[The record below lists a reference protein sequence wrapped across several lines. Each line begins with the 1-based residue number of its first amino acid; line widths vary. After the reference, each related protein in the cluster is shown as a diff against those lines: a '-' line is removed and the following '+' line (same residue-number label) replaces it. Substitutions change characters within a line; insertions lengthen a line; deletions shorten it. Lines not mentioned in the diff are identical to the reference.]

1 MSEEKKLSEQ
11 ISEFLKLLEQVE
23 KDYAWAIQ
31 EESKSEMLTQDYLH
45 QLELVPFTYHERAK
59 VAKQL
64 RDCRVHR
71 RAMKDIMIVNGPIV
85 DFIRTEKGKVLISQ
99 LQQVVGKVRKEERHL
114 QERAYNPKVLSKDK
128 FAIVH

>member
-85 DFIRTEKGKVLISQ
+85 DFIRTCRKHT
-99 LQQVVGKVRKEERHL
+99 QQRN
-114 QERAYNPKVLSKDK
+114 RAYRYEET
-128 FAIVH
+128 